1 MDVCYSLFLKVLF
14 IVNKLNLI
22 NLLWKHAISVL
33 HFIAKIIFFYFKRS
47 SSSKY
52 LWSSFSWLTNAAY
65 KNIFLIS
72 PSFVSSSDERQE
84 SYQSNCIHAFSPHI
98 LSHYVLLEILFT
110 LFQMVTNPKEFSKK
124 IMWNLHYRWN
134 PQKWNIYGPYHSFSW
149 HYPY

>member
-1 MDVCYSLFLKVLF
+1 M
-14 IVNKLNLI
+14 
-22 NLLWKHAISVL
+22 WKHAISVL

-134 PQKWNIYGPYHSFSW
+134 PQKWNIYMGLTIRFHDIIHINYLHKIYSVLLLLDGMDRRFIK
-149 HYPY
+149 